1 MKKTKKRKVGRPK
14 KIESPEQF
22 WAHFLD
28 YKIEVKTNPILVHD
42 FVGKDGGAAH
52 REKERPLTI
61 EGFENYLDEE
71 YDISGGIQQY
81 LENRDERYGEFVS
94 IVARMRRA
102 IRQDQ
107 IEGGMVGIY
116 HPNLTARIQGI
127 KDRVDDEGTKD
138 IKILNIDPLDV
149 DNND

>member
-1 MKKTKKRKVGRPK
+1 MKNKTRKVGRPK
-14 KIESPEQF
+14 LIESPEQF

-28 YKIEVKTNPILVHD
+28 YKIEVKMNPILVHD
-42 FVGKDGGAAH
+42 FVGKDGNAAH

-81 LENRDERYGEFVS
+81 LENRDDRYKEYVS

-127 KDRVDDEGTKD
+127 KDRVDDEGDKN
-138 IKILNIDPLDV
+138 IKMLNIDPLDV
-149 DNND
+149 DND